1 MKKHICIWLASI
13 VMIFLTA
20 GCSTNANNGTPN
32 AGFKATPKP
41 ADTTS
46 RISVAEISP
55 AKGESTNKILVA
67 YFSHSGN
74 TRQIAKYIHED
85 VGGDIYEI
93 TPVNPYPENYDA
105 VVARVR
111 QERAVDARPALTAK
125 VENMEAYNVIFVGFP
140 NWGSDMPKPVYT
152 FLEQY
157 DFKYYNLSCDKD
169 TYDIANNDPYF
180 IKQVPF
186 SEGSL
191 FKMLQDNDMNI
202 EELYKSSQNLS
213 YRIKP
218 YDLDAFMR
226 VPIVLYYLIHKTEN
240 DITTRYNHFIADILQ
255 TI

>member
-157 DFKYYNLSCDKD
+157 DFSGKTIIPFCTHGGGGFGISIQHLTELAPKATILDGFEISGSNVGTQKHAVDNWLHNIGITKK
-169 TYDIANNDPYF
+169 IAN
-180 IKQVPF
+180 I
-186 SEGSL
+186 S
-191 FKMLQDNDMNI
+191 
-202 EELYKSSQNLS
+202 
-213 YRIKP
+213 
-218 YDLDAFMR
+218 
-226 VPIVLYYLIHKTEN
+226 
-240 DITTRYNHFIADILQ
+240 
-255 TI
+255 